1 MKSRCNIISKLAGTD
16 WGAPAPVHRT
26 SAIALV
32 YSVAEYCVPVW
43 GRCAHV
49 QHIDTQLNI
58 AMRTVSGA
66 LRPTNINWLPVLSN
80 IESPQSCRDRATLL
94 EYKKAQ
100 QLTDRVPIKEILR
113 EPPMSR
119 LKSRRPFV
127 IEAAR
132 LANLNQT
139 EQETWEQ
146 SWIQGVPPGHDLV
159 TDPTCPQPGFT
170 LPRRQFVT
178 LNRLRC
184 GQARCAESLHRWGV
198 IASPACPCG
207 ESHQTTRHIVEECP
221 LTAFP
226 GGLQRLHQAGPDA
239 VEWLSRLSL
248 KLRVFQTNN
257 NMPGLQFCT
266 AFLTFIKFEANAVKH
281 SLQKDLFFFGYWIRK
296 GCLASTVEPGIR
308 EQSSCACTIM

>member
-1 MKSRCNIISKLAGTD
+1 MYKYMHGLALLLRDHHRCIIQRSGCDRCDTGGCGRRIVID
-16 WGAPAPVHRT
+16 QSNRIDDNRGCY
-26 SAIALV
+26 SMALDL
-32 YSVAEYCVPVW
+32 
-43 GRCAHV
+43 H
-49 QHIDTQLNI
+49 
-58 AMRTVSGA
+58 
-66 LRPTNINWLPVLSN
+66 INWLPVLSN
-80 IESPQSCRDRATLL
+80 IEPPQIRRNRATLL
-94 EYKKAQ
+94 EYKKDQ
-100 QLTDRVPIKEILR
+100 QLTDRVPINEILR

-198 IASPACPCG
+198 IASPACPC
-207 ESHQTTRHIVEECP
+207 
-221 LTAFP
+221 
-226 GGLQRLHQAGPDA
+226 
-239 VEWLSRLSL
+239 
-248 KLRVFQTNN
+248 
-257 NMPGLQFCT
+257 
-266 AFLTFIKFEANAVKH
+266 
-281 SLQKDLFFFGYWIRK
+281 
-296 GCLASTVEPGIR
+296 
-308 EQSSCACTIM
+308 

>member
-1 MKSRCNIISKLAGTD
+1 M
-16 WGAPAPVHRT
+16 
-26 SAIALV
+26 
-32 YSVAEYCVPVW
+32 
-43 GRCAHV
+43 
-49 QHIDTQLNI
+49 
-58 AMRTVSGA
+58 
-66 LRPTNINWLPVLSN
+66 
-80 IESPQSCRDRATLL
+80 L

-198 IASPACPCG
+198 IASPACPCE

-248 KLRVFQTNN
+248 KL
-257 NMPGLQFCT
+257 
-266 AFLTFIKFEANAVKH
+266 
-281 SLQKDLFFFGYWIRK
+281 
-296 GCLASTVEPGIR
+296 
-308 EQSSCACTIM
+308 

>member
-1 MKSRCNIISKLAGTD
+1 MKSRCKIISKLTGTD
-16 WGAPAPVHRT
+16 CGAPAPVLRT

-66 LRPTNINWLPVLSN
+66 LRQTNTNWLPVLSKH
-80 IESPQSCRDRATLL
+80 IRRDRATLQ
-94 EYKKAQ
+94 EYKKIQ
-100 QLTDRVPIKEILR
+100 QLTDRVPINEILR

-119 LKSRRPFV
+119 LRSRRPFV
-127 IEAAR
+127 IETAR
-132 LANLNQT
+132 LVNLYQT
-139 EQETWEQ
+139 KQETWEQ
-146 SWIQGVPPGHDLV
+146 SWIQRVPPGHALV

-178 LNRLRC
+178 LKRFIC

-198 IASPACPCG
+198 IPSPSSPCG
-207 ESHQTTRHIVEECP
+207 ESHQTTRHIIEERP

-226 GGLQRLHQAGPDA
+226 GCLQRLHQAGPDA

-248 KLRVFQTNN
+248 KL
-257 NMPGLQFCT
+257 
-266 AFLTFIKFEANAVKH
+266 
-281 SLQKDLFFFGYWIRK
+281 
-296 GCLASTVEPGIR
+296 
-308 EQSSCACTIM
+308 

>member
-1 MKSRCNIISKLAGTD
+1 MHYGFASKYLGVTLDRSLTYRKHTENVRDKVKSRCNIISKLAGTD
-16 WGAPAPVHRT
+16 WGAPTPVLRT
-26 SAIALV
+26 SAIALAF
-32 YSVAEYCVPVW
+32 SVAYNYLPVW

-58 AMRTVSGA
+58 AMRPVTGTQ
-66 LRPTNINWLPVLSN
+66 RPTNVNWLLVLSN
-80 IESPQSCRDRATLL
+80 IEPPQIRRDRATLL

-113 EPPMSR
+113 EPPKSR
-119 LKSRRPFV
+119 LRSRRP
-127 IEAAR
+127 IGIDAAR

-139 EQETWEQ
+139 EQETWDQ

-159 TDPTCPQPGFT
+159 TNPTCPQSEFT

-184 GQARCAESLHRWGV
+184 GQARCAESLYRWGV
-198 IASPACPCG
+198 ITSHACPFG
-207 ESHQTTRHIVEECP
+207 ESQHTTRHIIGECP

-226 GGLQRLHQAGPDA
+226 GGLRRLHEAGPDA

-248 KLRVFQTNN
+248 KL
-257 NMPGLQFCT
+257 
-266 AFLTFIKFEANAVKH
+266 
-281 SLQKDLFFFGYWIRK
+281 
-296 GCLASTVEPGIR
+296 
-308 EQSSCACTIM
+308 

>member
-1 MKSRCNIISKLAGTD
+1 MATCFHLDNKQAARKLKVTLAGEVLVHDFAPKYLGVTLDRSLTYRKHTENVRDKVKSRCNIISKLAGTD
-16 WGAPAPVHRT
+16 WGAPAPVLRT

-58 AMRTVSGA
+58 AMRTLSGA

-80 IESPQSCRDRATLL
+80 IEPPQIRCDRATLL

-132 LANLNQT
+132 LANLNQM

-184 GQARCAESLHRWGV
+184 GQARCAESLHPWGV
-198 IASPACPCG
+198 ITSAACPCG

-226 GGLQRLHQAGPDA
+226 GGLKRLHQAGPD
-239 VEWLSRLSL
+239 LGSL
-248 KLRVFQTNN
+248 
-257 NMPGLQFCT
+257 
-266 AFLTFIKFEANAVKH
+266 
-281 SLQKDLFFFGYWIRK
+281 
-296 GCLASTVEPGIR
+296 
-308 EQSSCACTIM
+308 

>member
-1 MKSRCNIISKLAGTD
+1 MSD
-16 WGAPAPVHRT
+16 WGAPAPVLRT

-80 IESPQSCRDRATLL
+80 IEPPQIRRDRATLL

-119 LKSRRPFV
+119 LKSRRPFM

-170 LPRRQFVT
+170 TETPVRHTESSEMWPGQMCRISPPMGRDHITCLP
-178 LNRLRC
+178 
-184 GQARCAESLHRWGV
+184 
-198 IASPACPCG
+198 
-207 ESHQTTRHIVEECP
+207 
-221 LTAFP
+221 
-226 GGLQRLHQAGPDA
+226 LQREPPDHKA
-239 VEWLSRLSL
+239 H
-248 KLRVFQTNN
+248 
-257 NMPGLQFCT
+257 C
-266 AFLTFIKFEANAVKH
+266 
-281 SLQKDLFFFGYWIRK
+281 
-296 GCLASTVEPGIR
+296 
-308 EQSSCACTIM
+308 